1 MRRKRSQS
9 GMTLVELLWAMVG
22 TSIIISGL
30 ATVLQGTIMVH
41 SDITQEQRLQ
51 QSARVILDNL
61 QMDIRNASDA
71 TCPGASELQL
81 EYEQP
86 NGTSTFTTYLVEDG
100 GLTRVR
106 GSERVSLIP
115 ANGTFQI
122 KPFTVQLLREYIPIR
137 PAYDDAPTTKEVTIV
152 VRLDVEFKVA
162 DKSLIFHSS
171 TALRQN
177 Y

>member
-1 MRRKRSQS
+1 
-9 GMTLVELLWAMVG
+9 MTLVELLWAMVG
-22 TSIIISGL
+22 TGIIVSGL
-30 ATVLQGTIMVH
+30 ATALHGTLAVYG
-41 SDITQEQRLQ
+41 DTTQEQQLQ

-61 QMDIRNASDA
+61 QMEIRNASDA
-71 TCPGASELQL
+71 TCPGESQLQL

-106 GSERVSLIP
+106 GSYSVPLIP
-115 ANGTFQI
+115 ANSSFQI
-122 KPFTVQLLREYIPIR
+122 RPFEVQLLREFIPII
-137 PAYDDAPTTKEVTIV
+137 PAYDGAASTKEVTIV
-152 VRLDVEFKVA
+152 VRLDVEFRVG
-162 DKSLIFHSS
+162 DKAFIFHSS